1 MNRDFAHIHI
11 MPTYRGG
18 DPAPT
23 GYLEW
28 HEWARVQLR
37 AGLRQQR
44 CGKCNLYNFP
54 QELTSETFNRK
65 LICNN
70 CFMSGGDDADR

>member
-11 MPTYRGG
+11 IPKYRGG
-18 DPAPT
+18 DPAPK

-44 CGKCNLYNFP
+44 CGKCKRYKFP

-65 LICNN
+65 LICTD
-70 CFMSGGDDADR
+70 CFMSGGAE